1 MALFGEAL
9 VYREIEERVERV
21 MKELR
26 PIDDPIVVRIDH
38 RIDTDF
44 FGEPALFVDIVISEQ
59 ITDRERLGRISR
71 PVREAFRSG
80 VFSEELGVHTYVH
93 FVSESRAN
101 ARHSRG

>member
-44 FGEPALFVDIVISEQ
+44 FGEHGS
-59 ITDRERLGRISR
+59 
-71 PVREAFRSG
+71 FRRHRH
-80 VFSEELGVHTYVH
+80 L
-93 FVSESRAN
+93 RAD
-101 ARHSRG
+101 H